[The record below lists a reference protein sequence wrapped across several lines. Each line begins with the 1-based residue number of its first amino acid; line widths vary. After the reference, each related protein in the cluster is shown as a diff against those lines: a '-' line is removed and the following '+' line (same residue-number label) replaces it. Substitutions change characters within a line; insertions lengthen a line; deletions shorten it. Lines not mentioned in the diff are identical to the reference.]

1 MRMMYPLWQR
11 IGQQVDEEEE
21 EDDDGLVVLLVGE
34 VLLLGGCGSERPPWR
49 TLFVL
54 SMCGAHTKNR
64 DESQSSIPRERD
76 NFSSLN
82 RINTAT

>member
-11 IGQQVDEEEE
+11 IGQQVDEEE

-34 VLLLGGCGSERPPWR
+34 VLLLGDCGSERPPWR

-54 SMCGAHTKNR
+54 LVSGAHTKITI
-64 DESQSSIPRERD
+64 S
-76 NFSSLN
+76 
-82 RINTAT
+82 